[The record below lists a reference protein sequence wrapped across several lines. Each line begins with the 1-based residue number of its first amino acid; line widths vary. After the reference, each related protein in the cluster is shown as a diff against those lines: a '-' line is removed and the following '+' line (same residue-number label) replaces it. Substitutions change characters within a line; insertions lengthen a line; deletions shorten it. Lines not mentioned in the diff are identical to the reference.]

1 MDSHIKVLGVLRIV
15 YGAIGIL
22 IGVCALALFG
32 GIGALVG
39 ITDRSSDAI
48 AAVPILGFIGVFA
61 FLFFAVLSVPGI
73 VAGWGLLRYQPWA
86 RILTIVL
93 SCLDLLNFPLGTAVG
108 VYGLWVLLSAETT
121 ARFTRTTP
129 VPYSYR

>member
-1 MDSHIKVLGVLRIV
+1 MDSHVKVLGVLRIV
-15 YGAIGIL
+15 YGAIGVL
-22 IGVCALALFG
+22 IGVGALALFG

-39 ITDRSSDAI
+39 VTEGDADAW
-48 AAVPILGFIGVFA
+48 AAVPILGFIGIAA

-73 VAGWGLLRYQPWA
+73 IAGWGLLRYQPWA

-108 VYGLWVLLSAETT
+108 VYGLWVLFAPETT
-121 ARFTRTTP
+121 ARFTRTP
-129 VPYSYR
+129 VQYQR